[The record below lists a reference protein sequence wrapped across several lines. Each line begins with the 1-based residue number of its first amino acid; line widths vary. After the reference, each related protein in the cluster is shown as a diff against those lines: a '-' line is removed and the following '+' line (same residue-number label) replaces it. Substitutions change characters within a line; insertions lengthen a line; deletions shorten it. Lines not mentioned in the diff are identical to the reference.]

1 MAHRTIQQLAE
12 QHKEALAELG
22 TQLAT
27 NFDVPAPRLI
37 NRALDRMG
45 ISRVEY
51 EQIVAFQNGWEY
63 EPIPQ
68 HLLDR
73 WARY

>member
-1 MAHRTIQQLAE
+1 MNDAGIAKLAMI
-12 QHKEALAELG
+12 HKEALAELG
-22 TQLAT
+22 RELAT

-37 NRALDRMG
+37 NRAIAQMG
-45 ISRVEY
+45 ITRVTY
-51 EQIVAFQNGWEY
+51 ERIIHFQNEWEFQ
-63 EPIPQ
+63 PIPQ